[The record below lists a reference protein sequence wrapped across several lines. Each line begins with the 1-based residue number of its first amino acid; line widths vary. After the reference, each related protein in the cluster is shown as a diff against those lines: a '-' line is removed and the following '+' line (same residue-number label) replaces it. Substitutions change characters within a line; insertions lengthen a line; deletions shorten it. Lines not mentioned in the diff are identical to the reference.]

1 MPFSGPDQT
10 VVAGTSFYGIGFASK
25 SADPFITCK
34 EESRGG
40 GMIKKKFFWLNIV
53 WRWEYIFAI
62 FFLFVCGFLGGV
74 TRRGEPVDAP
84 ALLPSAIAGKTII
97 IDAGHGGFDPGAVGR
112 SGLEEKAVTLDIAKR
127 LKRYFSRVGVYVI
140 MTREK
145 DQDYS
150 TMHEEGALTKK
161 RRDLLY
167 RVRMANE
174 SKADLLLSIH
184 VNSFPQSIW
193 SGAQCFY
200 DSKTPES
207 KRLAEA
213 IQNSLVT
220 RLGPNRRKAQSADY
234 LLLKAT
240 KIPSVTVEVGF
251 ISNPREEELLAD
263 AEYRE
268 KLAESIFY
276 GTAAYLTQEARPAAA
291 MATKPNGDG
300 GETLTAKVYPELTF
314 PTLEP
319 GTACLYFAN
328 PNNEDLGFTPEL
340 RTLSELAGTSKLKK
354 AQVILE
360 ELAKGP
366 GEGSALLPCLPG
378 GDWVQGLQVEG
389 TRAVIDVPSELG
401 AFING
406 GGASEL
412 LAIYSLV
419 NTLAVNLNLKEV
431 TILVDGVKNATLGGH
446 FLLGDAIKP
455 RPELGPV
462 GAETVV
468 GTGY

>member
-1 MPFSGPDQT
+1 M
-10 VVAGTSFYGIGFASK
+10 
-25 SADPFITCK
+25 IT
-34 EESRGG
+34 
-40 GMIKKKFFWLNIV
+40 KKKFFWLTIV
-53 WRWEYIFAI
+53 WRPEYIFAI
-62 FFLFVCGFLGGV
+62 IFLFAIGLFYGG
-74 TRRGEPVDAP
+74 TRRGHPAEAP

-112 SGLEEKAVTLDIAKR
+112 TGLAEKTVTLDIAKR

-150 TMHEEGALTKK
+150 AMDEEGALTKK

-174 SKADLLLSIH
+174 SEADLLLSIH

-200 DSKTPES
+200 DSKVPES
-207 KRLAEA
+207 RRLAEA

-234 LLLKAT
+234 LILKAT
-240 KIPSVTVEVGF
+240 NMPSVTVEVGF

-263 AEYRE
+263 PEYRE
-268 KLAESIFY
+268 RLAEAIFY
-276 GTAAYLTQEARPAAA
+276 GTAAYLTQEADRTAPV
-291 MATKPNGDG
+291 ATKADG
-300 GETLTAKVYPELTF
+300 GLSKTLAGKVYPELSL

-319 GTACLYFAN
+319 GKAYLYFAT
-328 PNNEDLGFTPEL
+328 PNNDDLSFTPENRAL
-340 RTLSELAGTSKLKK
+340 PAIAGESRLKRAQWILA
-354 AQVILE
+354 

-366 GEGSALLPCLPG
+366 GEGSALLPCLPE
-378 GDWVQGLQVEG
+378 GDWVQGLQLAG
-389 TRAVIDVPSELG
+389 ARAVINLHPELG
-401 AFING
+401 SFING

-412 LAIYSLV
+412 MAIYSLV
-419 NTLAVNLNLKEV
+419 NTLAVNLDLEEV
-431 TILVDGVKNATLGGH
+431 TILVDGVRNATLGGH
-446 FLLGDAIKP
+446 FLLDEPIKP
-455 RPELGPV
+455 RPELGPTGADTEV
-462 GAETVV
+462 GD
-468 GTGY
+468 GS

>member
-1 MPFSGPDQT
+1 M
-10 VVAGTSFYGIGFASK
+10 
-25 SADPFITCK
+25 IT
-34 EESRGG
+34 
-40 GMIKKKFFWLNIV
+40 KKKFFWLNIV
-53 WRWEYIFAI
+53 WRWVYFFAI
-62 FFLFVCGFLGGV
+62 IFLFVCGIFCGV
-74 TRRGEPVDAP
+74 TRRWERVDAP
-84 ALLPSAIAGKTII
+84 VLLPAAIAGKTII

-112 SGLEEKAVTLDIAKR
+112 SGLEEKTVTLDIAKR

-145 DQDYS
+145 DLDYS
-150 TMHEEGALTKK
+150 MMHEAGALTKK
-161 RRDLLY
+161 RRDLLH

-174 SKADLLLSIH
+174 SEADLLLSIH

-200 DSKTPES
+200 DSKVPAS

-234 LLLKAT
+234 LILQAT
-240 KIPSVTVEVGF
+240 NIPSVTVEVGF
-251 ISNPREEELLAD
+251 ISNPREEELMAD
-263 AEYRE
+263 PEYRE

-276 GTAAYLTQEARPAAA
+276 GTAAYLTQEAGLASSVV
-291 MATKPNGDG
+291 TKPNGG
-300 GETLTAKVYPELTF
+300 RHETLTAKVYPELTF
-314 PTLEP
+314 PVLEP
-319 GTACLYFAN
+319 GSACLYFAT
-328 PNNEDLGFTPEL
+328 PNNEELSFTPEFRVL
-340 RTLSELAGTSKLKK
+340 PELEGKSKVIK
-354 AQVILE
+354 ARMILG

-378 GDWVQGLQVEG
+378 GDWVQDIRLAG
-389 TRAVIDVPSELG
+389 TRAVIDVRSELG
-401 AFING
+401 TFING

-431 TILVDGVKNATLGGH
+431 TILVDGLKNATLGGH
-446 FLLGDAIKP
+446 FLLSDPIKP
-455 RPELGPV
+455 RPELGPI
-462 GAETVV
+462 GAEIAV